1 MCVRRDRSRL
11 RVRKARAK
19 AGRGVVAF
27 LHSVDPA
34 APATALKFLLAHFA
48 DALHQGPSVT
58 IATELKMTRGL
69 APGPE
74 PGPELSLEPGPELGP
89 APGLQ
94 TAPGA
99 ASGPLVRFEN
109 VSRRFGG
116 VAAVDGLSLDIYP
129 GEFFAL
135 LGPSGCGKTTLLRM
149 LAGFERPDAGRIL
162 LDGRDVGATPAH
174 RRPVNMMFQ
183 SYALF
188 PHLTV
193 AGNIAFGLHQ
203 EGMGRADIAARV
215 DGMLALVR
223 LEGLGGRRPD
233 QLSGGQRQR
242 VALARSLAKQPRVL
256 LLDEPMAALDRKL
269 REETQFELMALRARL
284 GMTFV
289 IVTHDQAE
297 AMTVAH
303 RIAVM
308 DRGRIVQAAPPAEIY
323 EQPRSRWV
331 AQFVGDVNLID
342 GRVVD
347 AGAGEA
353 LIEDK
358 AGRRYRV
365 AADVAAGAE
374 VAIAVRPEKMRMEAG
389 SAGAPECAPGPDAPN
404 AMAGR
409 VEDIGYLGGISIY
422 KVRLDDGAIV
432 KAAVANVARTGGPAF
447 RTGDPVWL
455 SWPPDAGV
463 VLTG

>member
-1 MCVRRDRSRL
+1 MMRS
-11 RVRKARAK
+11 
-19 AGRGVVAF
+19 F
-27 LHSVDPA
+27 
-34 APATALKFLLAHFA
+34 AP
-48 DALHQGPSVT
+48 DANH
-58 IATELKMTRGL
+58 GL
-69 APGPE
+69 DPGPDTAT
-74 PGPELSLEPGPELGP
+74 GPR
-89 APGLQ
+89 
-94 TAPGA
+94 
-99 ASGPLVRFEN
+99 VRFEN

-116 VAAVDGLSLDIYP
+116 VVAVDGLSLDIQP
-129 GEFFAL
+129 KEFFAL

-162 LDGRDVGATPAH
+162 LDGRDVTAMPPH

-193 AGNIAFGLHQ
+193 AGNIAFGLRQKDMGH
-203 EGMGRADIAARV
+203 GMARAEIAARV
-215 DGMLALVR
+215 DEMLALVR

-242 VALARSLAKQPRVL
+242 VALARSLAKRPRVL

-269 REETQFELMALRARL
+269 REETQFELMALQARL

-308 DRGRIVQAAPPAEIY
+308 DRGRIVQVAPPAELY

-331 AQFVGDVNLID
+331 AAFVGDVNLID
-342 GRVVD
+342 GRVV
-347 AGAGEA
+347 AGGGGVAA
-353 LIEDK
+353 IADK
-358 AGRRYRV
+358 GGRRYRIV
-365 AADVAAGAE
+365 ADLAEGAE

-389 SAGAPECAPGPDAPN
+389 FLPGDATN
-404 AMAGR
+404 AVRGHICG
-409 VEDIGYLGGISIY
+409 IGYLGGLSIY
-422 KVRLDDGAIV
+422 KVRLNDGTVV
-432 KAAVANVARTGGPAF
+432 KAAIANVGRTSRQVF
-447 RTGDPVWL
+447 STGNEVWL
-455 SWPPDAGV
+455 SWPPEAAV